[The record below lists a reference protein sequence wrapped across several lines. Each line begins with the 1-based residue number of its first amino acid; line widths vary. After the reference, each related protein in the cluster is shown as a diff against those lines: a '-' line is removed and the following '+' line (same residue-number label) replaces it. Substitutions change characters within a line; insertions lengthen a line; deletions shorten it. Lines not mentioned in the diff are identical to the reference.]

1 MITLQGPD
9 KTYTLK
15 TSLKLIAAVEEGYGS
30 LYALAEDLLEKTL
43 PLSEMVEIVKTLYRH
58 AGCETA
64 RDDFLL
70 QQPCTEILIT
80 FLLDILGPIERV
92 ATPPSAP
99 FLDEMVKKFPDPK
112 FPLPPAGED

>member
-9 KTYTLK
+9 KAYALKTTLK
-15 TSLKLIAAVEEGYGS
+15 LVSAVEEGYGS

-58 AGCETA
+58 AGCA
-64 RDDFLL
+64 VPDDFLL

-80 FLLDILGPIERV
+80 FLLDVLGPIERV
-92 ATPPSAP
+92 ATPPPAP
-99 FLDEMVKKFPDPK
+99 FLDEMVKKFPDGK
-112 FPLPPAGED
+112 PL